1 MAARTFT
8 DSTGATWDVFEVHRS
23 SQKSG
28 AVSPGLEKGWLSFV
42 NGETKKRLAPIPRDW
57 ESVSE
62 AQLEELCDSAR
73 MAPPP
78 RYPSDG
84 PLRPRLKRERPAS
97 PAVATPTSAREGV
110 EATVRGFAHEARS
123 RGLPAVSAMLE
134 LKSLLAREYPEADSE
149 ARDRHAVRRWFVEA
163 FYFERGA

>member
-1 MAARTFT
+1 MR
-8 DSTGATWDVFEVHRS
+8 RS

-28 AVSPGLEKGWLSFV
+28 AVSPGLEQGWLSFV
-42 NGETKKRLAPIPRDW
+42 CGETKKRLAPFPRDW

-62 AQLEELCDSAR
+62 ARLEEMCASAR
-73 MAPPP
+73 TAPPP

-97 PAVATPTSAREGV
+97 PNVVVPSAVREGM

-134 LKSLLAREYPEADSE
+134 LKTLLARDYPEIDSE
-149 ARDRHAVRRWFVEA
+149 AGDRQSVRRWFVEA
-163 FYFERGA
+163 FYFERDG